1 MLKVRDIMSRAVL
14 TVRADDSTTSAA
26 ERLARAGISGAPVR
40 DKHGALVGMLSQA
53 DLMNAR
59 LAGTRRHPR
68 VSDVMTPDVLGVYA
82 DDSALAAALEMAR
95 HDIHRLVVWDA
106 DGCVAG
112 VVTSLDLVKAIA
124 RGAEF
129 DVELPDR
136 ETTPERRSVDWE
148 QSPVPGRPFGL

>member
-1 MLKVRDIMSRAVL
+1 
-14 TVRADDSTTSAA
+14 
-26 ERLARAGISGAPVR
+26 
-40 DKHGALVGMLSQA
+40 MLSQA

-59 LAGTRRHPR
+59 LAGTRRHPT

-82 DDSALAAALEMAR
+82 DDSALAAALEMDR

-106 DGCVAG
+106 DGGVVG

-136 ETTPERRSVDWE
+136 EAAPARRSIE
-148 QSPVPGRPFGL
+148 RQRPVAGRPLRR